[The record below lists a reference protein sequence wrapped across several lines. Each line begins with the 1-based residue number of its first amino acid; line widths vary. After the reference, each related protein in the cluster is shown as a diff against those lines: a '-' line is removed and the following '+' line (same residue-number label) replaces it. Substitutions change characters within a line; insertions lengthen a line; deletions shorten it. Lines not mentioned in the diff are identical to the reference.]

1 MKTPQPKRPTMEPR
15 IPQNVKPEHT
25 KKLEDPHELRLLEQI
40 IVEAKAFCRADM
52 RERQDSEK

>member
-1 MKTPQPKRPTMEPR
+1 MEPR